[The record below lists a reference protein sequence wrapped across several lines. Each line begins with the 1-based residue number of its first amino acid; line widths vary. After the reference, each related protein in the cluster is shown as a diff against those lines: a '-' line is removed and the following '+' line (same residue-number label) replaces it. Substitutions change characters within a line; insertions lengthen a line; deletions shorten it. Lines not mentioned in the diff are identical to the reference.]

1 MIYVTQIRLSP
12 PDSQQHE
19 HITHVRWVEAGRA
32 KTEVITRQEAVDWLN
47 TGASNRLWVRG
58 TPKDSEVLVVDA
70 DPPYLR
76 TAADGYYNNNLL
88 SLPRF

>member
-1 MIYVTQIRLSP
+1 MIYITEVRLSP

-19 HITHVRWVEAGRA
+19 HITDVRWVEAGTA
-32 KTEVITRQEAVDWLN
+32 KTNAMSKQQAVNWLN
-47 TGASNRLWVRG
+47 EGNKAWVRG
-58 TPKDSEVLVVDA
+58 TPKDSEVLVVDGN
-70 DPPYLR
+70 PPYLR